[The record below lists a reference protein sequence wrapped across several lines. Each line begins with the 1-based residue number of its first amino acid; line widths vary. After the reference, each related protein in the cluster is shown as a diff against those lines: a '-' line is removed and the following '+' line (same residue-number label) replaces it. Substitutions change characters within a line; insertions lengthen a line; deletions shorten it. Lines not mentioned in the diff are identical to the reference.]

1 MKTNDTRRENHGREK
16 KLAHRAAP
24 IPEEKIKHRY
34 AADVVIVGAG
44 HAGTCAA
51 RAASE
56 VPETS
61 VIVLEQ
67 QDVDDIRFFGGGEKR
82 SPFLVFYPSTV
93 KSTV

>member
-1 MKTNDTRRENHGREK
+1 MPICINNFKLSLQIKGKKAGAPRRP
-16 KLAHRAAP
+16 P

-61 VIVLEQ
+61 VIVLG
-67 QDVDDIRFFGGGEKR
+67 VDAGQPLHRNYYLGF
-82 SPFLVFYPSTV
+82 
-93 KSTV
+93 